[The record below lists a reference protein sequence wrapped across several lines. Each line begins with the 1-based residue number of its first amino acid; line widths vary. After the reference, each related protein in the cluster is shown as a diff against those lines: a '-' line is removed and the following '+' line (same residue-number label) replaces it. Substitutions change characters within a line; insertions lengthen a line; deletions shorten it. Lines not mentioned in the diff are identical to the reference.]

1 MNPVNLRPHATAIL
15 LCLSLLFPALCAA
28 GTGDQPVPSG
38 DRTNSQSKHSA
49 DKVPDQPSG
58 KQSADGRLVVGIH
71 LSPPFVIA
79 DTTGNWSGLSIDLWR
94 SIAQKLSMF
103 YRFEPMELEDL
114 LAALKEGKVDLAV
127 GALSMTPEREKLF
140 DFTHPYISAGLG
152 IALPAE
158 SGGRLSSVLAGLLS
172 PQLLH
177 MFLIISVWL
186 LMSGGLVWFF
196 EHRRNPRM
204 FGGDTV
210 TGVGSG
216 FWWALVTLT
225 TVGYGDKSPITLGGR
240 ITATL
245 WMIVSLVVLSSL
257 TAAITSSLTVN
268 RLTAE
273 VSGPR
278 DLHDKRVATVRASAS
293 AEWLADQGIEFKGYQ
308 DLNQALDSL
317 EQGDSDAVVYDAPI
331 LNFAIRNRDGD
342 KLHILDSRFHT
353 HFNAFALPQGSDKLE
368 ALNYAILDTLR
379 SRYWQRIQTEYLG
392 SRE

>member
-1 MNPVNLRPHATAIL
+1 MNPVNLRLRPSIIL
-15 LCLSLLFPALCAA
+15 LCLSLLLPAVCPA
-28 GTGDQPVPSG
+28 GAGDLPVSGGDRANTQSKYPADKPSG
-38 DRTNSQSKHSA
+38 QQS
-49 DKVPDQPSG
+49 D

-79 DTTGNWSGLSIDLWR
+79 DAAGNWSGLSIDLWR
-94 SIAQKLSMF
+94 AMAQEMGIL
-103 YRFEPMELEDL
+103 YRFEPMELEGL
-114 LAALKEGKVDLAV
+114 LVALKNGKVDLAV

-152 IALPAE
+152 IALPTG
-158 SGGRLSSVLAGLLS
+158 SGGRLGSVLTGLLS

-196 EHRRNPRM
+196 EHRRNPGM

-240 ITATL
+240 VTATL

-268 RLTAE
+268 RLNAE

-278 DLHDKRVATVRASAS
+278 DLHDKRVATVLASAS
-293 AEWLADQGIEFKGYQ
+293 AEWLGNQGVGFKGYQ
-308 DLNQALDSL
+308 DLNQALESL

-331 LNFAIRNRDGD
+331 LNFAVRGRDSD
-342 KLHILDSRFHT
+342 KLRMLDSRFHT
-353 HFNAFALPQGSDKLE
+353 HFNAFALPQGSDNLE
-368 ALNYAILDTLR
+368 ALNYAILDILR
-379 SRYWQRIQTEYLG
+379 SPYWQRIHTEYLG
-392 SRE
+392 SPE